1 MLPSINHNYSKDI
14 FSSLGFSS
22 RKKDFFYIP
31 KSKPLKV
38 HEKAEI
44 ITGATVGTILPI
56 VMLAKK
62 QKLPLLKLKYS
73 EKEMLILST
82 GSIAGGI
89 TGGIIADKGHNIKNK
104 IHEGVFQFFNAI
116 IPTLMIKPIL
126 KICQSIKLLNNC
138 KTKAAMLLGGI
149 FSGMLIG
156 AEVSN
161 KVNGN
166 YTPDKKRNV
175 KFIDSIAN
183 IDVIAGALIIAK
195 MPLINKLGIEKLLP
209 LPYIWTGFQSGKTRE

>member
-1 MLPSINHNYSKDI
+1 MLPSINNSYPKDT

-22 RKKDFFYIP
+22 RQKNFFYIP
-31 KSKPLKV
+31 KAKPLKKY
-38 HEKAEI
+38 EKAEI
-44 ITGATVGTILPI
+44 ITGAAAGTLLPI
-56 VMLAKK
+56 VILAKK

-73 EKEMLILST
+73 EKEMFILST
-82 GSIAGGI
+82 GSITGGIAGGI
-89 TGGIIADKGHNIKNK
+89 LADKGQNAKKKIK
-104 IHEGVFQFFNAI
+104 EGIFQFFNAV

-126 KICQSIKLLNNC
+126 KICEKIKLLNNC

-166 YTPDKKRNV
+166 YTPEKKRNV

-195 MPLINKLGIEKLLP
+195 MPFINKLGIEKMLP
-209 LPYIWTGFQSGKTRE
+209 LPYIWTGYQSGKTRE

>member
-1 MLPSINHNYSKDI
+1 MLPSINNSYPKDT

-22 RKKDFFYIP
+22 RQKNFFYIP
-31 KSKPLKV
+31 KAKPLKKY
-38 HEKAEI
+38 EKAEI
-44 ITGATVGTILPI
+44 ITGAAAGTLLPI
-56 VMLAKK
+56 VILAKK

-73 EKEMLILST
+73 EKEMFILST
-82 GSIAGGI
+82 GSITGGIAGGI
-89 TGGIIADKGHNIKNK
+89 LADKGQNAKKKIK
-104 IHEGVFQFFNAI
+104 EGIFQFFNAV

-126 KICQSIKLLNNC
+126 KICEKIKLLNNC

-166 YTPDKKRNV
+166 NTPDKKRNI

>member
-1 MLPSINHNYSKDI
+1 MLPSINNSYPKDT

-22 RKKDFFYIP
+22 RQKNFFYIP
-31 KSKPLKV
+31 KAKPLKKY
-38 HEKAEI
+38 EKAEI
-44 ITGATVGTILPI
+44 ITGAAAGTLLPI
-56 VMLAKK
+56 VILAKK

-73 EKEMLILST
+73 EKEMFILST
-82 GSIAGGI
+82 GSITGWIAGGI
-89 TGGIIADKGHNIKNK
+89 LADKGQNAKKKIK
-104 IHEGVFQFFNAI
+104 EGIFQFFNAV

-126 KICQSIKLLNNC
+126 KICEKIKLLNNC

-166 YTPDKKRNV
+166 YTPEKKRNV

-195 MPLINKLGIEKLLP
+195 MPFINKLGIEKMLP
-209 LPYIWTGFQSGKTRE
+209 LPYIWTGYQSGKTRE